1 MDCRGRIMNKSQA
14 LHQFWSGFGLN
25 AWDENT
31 VPYDAETRG
40 EKYIAYDV
48 STGSLDDVL
57 NLTAKIWDTN
67 TTSWKFVED
76 KAEEIA
82 YTIETMI
89 PPTIQI
95 DNGRLYIT
103 KGTPFSQRIPNPTE
117 NGLVRGVYINIQAEF
132 LTAY

>member
-1 MDCRGRIMNKSQA
+1 MNKSQA

-25 AWDENT
+25 AYDENT
-31 VPYDAETRG
+31 VPDNPG

-48 STGSLDDVL
+48 STGSLDDVI

-67 TTSWKFVED
+67 TTSWKFVEE
-76 KAEEIA
+76 KADEIA
-82 YTIETMI
+82 HAIETMI

-103 KGTPFSQRIPNPTE
+103 QGTPFSQRIPNPNE
-117 NGLVRGVYINIQAEF
+117 LVRGVYINIQAEF

>member
-1 MDCRGRIMNKSQA
+1 MNKSQA
-14 LHQFWSGFGLN
+14 LHQFWSGFGLP

-31 VPYDAETRG
+31 IPDDSTVRG
-40 EKYIAYDV
+40 EKYIAYSV
-48 STGSLDDVL
+48 STGSLDDVI

-67 TTSWKFVED
+67 TTSWEYVEQ
-76 KAEEIA
+76 KAREIA
-82 YTIETMI
+82 YAIATMN

-103 KGTPFSQRIPNPTE
+103 EGQPFSQRLPDPDS
-117 NGLVRGVYINIQAEF
+117 LVRGVYINIQAEF

>member
-1 MDCRGRIMNKSQA
+1 MNKAQA
-14 LHQFWSGFGLN
+14 LDHFWNGFGIP

-31 VPYDAETRG
+31 VPEDPAVRG
-40 EKYIAYDV
+40 ERYITYSV
-48 STGSLDDVL
+48 STGSLGDVIGL
-57 NLTAKIWDTN
+57 SAKIWDTN

-82 YTIETMI
+82 HYIETMV

-95 DNGRLYIT
+95 DNGRLYIA
-103 KGTPFSQRIPNPTE
+103 KGRPFSQRLDDPNKF
-117 NGLVRGVYINIQAEF
+117 VRGNYINIQAEF